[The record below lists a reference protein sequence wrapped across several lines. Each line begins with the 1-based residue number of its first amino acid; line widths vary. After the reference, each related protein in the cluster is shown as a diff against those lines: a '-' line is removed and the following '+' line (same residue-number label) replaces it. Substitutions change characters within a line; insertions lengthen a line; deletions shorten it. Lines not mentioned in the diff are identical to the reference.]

1 MLAGIVLLG
10 LASVAHA
17 IPTLSFGGTVDYT
30 ASTGLLTLNGSLLS
44 SNSIFPQPDFS
55 TSSITLSTTLSSSFS
70 YNGVTVG
77 TFGAG
82 TVSISDSTGSLLTG
96 AFNLA
101 QMGGLDGGNQGSLS
115 LVFAPT
121 GGSLLQ
127 YFSNPSDLFALT
139 LNLSTLFGSTMF
151 NYDFT
156 GISNGNVTSRS
167 TVSEPGMVSLL
178 IVGIG
183 LLGISGWHRRRVTAN
198 GNR

>member
-1 MLAGIVLLG
+1 
-10 LASVAHA
+10 
-17 IPTLSFGGTVDYT
+17 
-30 ASTGLLTLNGSLLS
+30 
-44 SNSIFPQPDFS
+44 
-55 TSSITLSTTLSSSFS
+55 
-70 YNGVTVG
+70 
-77 TFGAG
+77 
-82 TVSISDSTGSLLTG
+82 
-96 AFNLA
+96 
-101 QMGGLDGGNQGSLS
+101 
-115 LVFAPT
+115 VFAPT